1 MGLRDLATV
10 LVRLYGLLLLFYCF
24 SNAQNVVIYRT
35 ITAPLEPT
43 MRVGFLSTTAATIL
57 NGVVGVCL
65 LIFTKNIAGWVAPKK
80 MSGNSIV
87 ASTADLGIISFSLA
101 GIVFFV
107 DGIRWLVHD
116 GIVWCFTQKSNE
128 YTAPFDIRMTA
139 SLAMSGFKVV
149 IGVFLMFGSKG
160 IIRAFRWAQ
169 GKNGDKWKTEGEED
183 MQSTTGTCTTPKCLN
198 CGSEYNPADYCQDAS
213 EWLCSECGTALLR
226 E

>member
-35 ITAPLEPT
+35 VTAPLEPT
-43 MRVGFLSTTAATIL
+43 IRVGFLSTTGAAIL
-57 NGVVGVCL
+57 NGVMGICL
-65 LIFTKNIAGWVAPKK
+65 LIFTKNISTWAAPKRT
-80 MSGNSIV
+80 SGNSIV

-116 GIVWCFTQKSNE
+116 GVVWFFTPKPNE
-128 YTAPFDIRMTA
+128 YAAPLDIRMAA
-139 SLAMSGFKVV
+139 SLSMSGFKVV

-169 GKNGDKWKTEGEED
+169 GESGDKWKTEGED
-183 MQSTTGTCTTPKCLN
+183 DRQLTTGTSETPKCPN
-198 CGSEYNPADYCQDAS
+198 CGLEYNPANYRQDAS
-213 EWLCSECGTALLR
+213 EWLCSGCGAALPR